1 MAEPNT
7 YSRDPLV
14 EVLLDIQVDTP
25 SDFSLDSLAKCQNK
39 VKAAYPQKRAARNVT
54 GEFSVGQKITASASD
69 EAAGYVFLS
78 PDGKQLFQAK
88 RSGFTFNR
96 LHPYTG
102 WNAFV
107 AEAKQLWE
115 EYRRIARPRGYKR
128 LAVRSINR
136 FDFAEP
142 TVTLET
148 YFRTFP
154 EISRDLPQTMA
165 GFFFKF
171 NLPLDDIG
179 TLATVTQTAVEPRT
193 PDGASIILDIDV
205 FRSENLPAGNELW
218 PLFDALRDWKNKV
231 FEASITDKARE
242 LIR

>member
-1 MAEPNT
+1 MPELNI

-14 EVLLDIQVDTP
+14 EVILDIQVDMP
-25 SDFSLDSLAKCQNK
+25 SGFSLDSLAKCQSK
-39 VKAAYPQKRAARNVT
+39 VKSAYPERRAARNVT
-54 GEFSVGQKITASASD
+54 GEFSVGQKVTASASD

-96 LHPYTG
+96 LRPYSG
-102 WNAFV
+102 WTAFV
-107 AEAKQLWE
+107 EEAKHLWE

-128 LAVRSINR
+128 VALRSINR

-171 NLPLDDIG
+171 NLPLDESG
-179 TLATVTQTAVEPRT
+179 TLATITQTAVEPPNSEST
-193 PDGASIILDIDV
+193 SIILDIDV

-218 PLFDALRDWKNKV
+218 PFFDALHGWKNKV